1 MTDAKLKR
9 VQIPCY
15 GASKY
20 RPIAEEILDAFRDG
34 EAVLLPR
41 EMYERLAMI
50 RHQIERI
57 VHHRTGQFCS
67 FRLQTQHHEATW
79 TIWITTFDDESA
91 KTLMDAAKA
100 PESSATQ
107 ERIGKL

>member
-9 VQIPCY
+9 VPIPCY

-20 RPIAEEILDAFRDG
+20 RPIAEEILDAYRDG
-34 EAVLLPR
+34 EAVLLPH
-41 EMYERLAMI
+41 EMYKRLAMI
-50 RHQIERI
+50 RSQIWRI
-57 VHHRTGQFCS
+57 VHHRTGQSCS

-79 TIWITTFDDESA
+79 TTWIQTVDDESA
-91 KTLMDAAKA
+91 KTLRDAAKA

-107 ERIGKL
+107 EREGR

>member
-1 MTDAKLKR
+1 MTNAKLKR
-9 VQIPCY
+9 VPIPCY

-41 EMYERLAMI
+41 EMYKRLAMI

-67 FRLQTQHHEATW
+67 SFRLQTQHHEATW
-79 TIWITTFDDESA
+79 TVWIQTVDDESA

-107 ERIGKL
+107 EREGR